1 MPENLEQLEI
11 SPEFHRFLENLSEI
25 ADQGDRIPFI
35 RREKEIEAVM
45 ESLLRKL
52 KNNLL
57 LIGKPGVGKT
67 ALITEIASRINTGNV
82 PRYLKQKVILEL
94 SMNTFLYSRESVDVL
109 IKDFEK
115 LFSEIKKY
123 REKIILF
130 LDEMQLQ
137 SVMGTNRGDE
147 FLQMQSLLKSLLANR
162 ELNIIAATTPEN
174 YFKYIKHDEILSL
187 SFSLVFINEPDEKD
201 MLVIL
206 KGVKSYFEKYYALH
220 IEEKL
225 FDKIYFLARNFIP
238 HRAFPHKAID
248 LLDLSC
254 SKSSLKGKK
263 ELREN
268 DIYKSV
274 SDISKLRM
282 GIVKLDPY
290 MHSRGI
296 HDQLKKKVVNQTEAL
311 AEISRIIKLSR
322 LETELNVTRPEGIF
336 LFLGATGVGK
346 SYLASRIAEYLFG
359 DESKLRTIDLL
370 DYKKPEDIRKLI
382 GDTRLAPGVLVQEVE
397 SHPFSVILFE
407 HIGQAHSLVLAFL
420 GKVLSQGYII
430 DAFGKKH
437 YLTNIIFVLN
447 LTRIGEEKKGKK
459 IGFVKSDTRSKSIV
473 IPSKIMN
480 VLDWVDEIIEFVPLT
495 REHLKQ
501 IAAEKINRLKT
512 VLVKKYHTRLFVGE
526 PVLNTIAGMAVRD
539 GHYGH
544 SVGSI
549 IERKIRIKLMDLIT
563 RGDNKMG
570 IEIKTVAGKFKF
582 ELKA

>member
-25 ADQGDRIPFI
+25 AGQGDRIPFI

-67 ALITEIASRINTGNV
+67 ALITEIASRINKGNV

-94 SMNTFLYSRESVDVL
+94 SMNTFLYSRESIDVL

-130 LDEMQLQ
+130 LDEMQIQ

-147 FLQMQSLLKSLLANR
+147 FMQMQILLKSLLATR

-187 SFSLVFINEPDEKD
+187 SFSLVFINEPDEKE

-254 SKSSLKGKK
+254 SKSSLKGKE

-290 MHSRGI
+290 LHSRGI
-296 HDQLKKKVVNQTEAL
+296 HEQLKKKVVNQTEAL

-322 LETELNVTRPEGIF
+322 LETELNDTRPEGIF

-346 SYLASRIAEYLFG
+346 SYLASKIAEYLFG

-370 DYKKPEDIRKLI
+370 DYKKPGDIRKLI

-397 SHPFSVILFE
+397 NHPFSVILFE
-407 HIGQAHSLVLAFL
+407 HIGHAHSMVLAFL

-512 VLVKKYHTRLFVGE
+512 VLMKKYHTRLFVGE

-549 IERKIRIKLMDLIT
+549 IERKIRIKLLDLIT
-563 RGDNKMG
+563 TGDKKMG

-582 ELKA
+582 ELKT